1 MSVNGREEVMKVLDA
16 SDILPVET
24 LSGKSKEVAKGL
36 DLAHCLIEKAGC

>member
-1 MSVNGREEVMKVLDA
+1 MGVNGWEEVMKVLDP